1 MWCAHQVGG
10 LFMNICPVETSA
22 APLPVGPYSQ
32 AFWCGELLFV
42 SGQIPVDPKTGLV
55 CGVTILEQAP
65 RAIENMISV
74 LTSQGLGVG
83 SLVKTTVYMRNMD
96 DFSLFNQIYSSL
108 MGEARP
114 ARSVVAVS
122 GLPKDVLVEIE
133 AVACR

>member
-1 MWCAHQVGG
+1 
-10 LFMNICPVETSA
+10 MNIRSVETSA

-32 AFWCGELLFV
+32 AVWCGELLFV
-42 SGQIPVDPKTGLV
+42 SGQIPIDPATGLV
-55 CGVTILEQAP
+55 CGATILEQAP
-65 RAIENMISV
+65 RAIGNMVSI
-74 LTSQGLGVG
+74 LTSQGLGVA
-83 SLVKTTVYMRNMD
+83 SIVKTTVYMRNMD